1 MALGI
6 DKYFFPSH
14 EFVRKLDFRTKNQL
28 SLLIHGNQGAIGLF
42 FVFGLVCCIQKKF
55 EVGIVAMFSVCCF
68 CISLGIIKKGKLQ
81 IATIFTTLG
90 FVVATFVVTFFST
103 SYQSSLVFY
112 RTILFMCAIATI
124 NAYIALGTRQ
134 IVMYFVPCVLI
145 WVSVLLTIYKPI
157 FALDFAE
164 SILNFSVTTIALI
177 TTNLMLLLSN
187 RFNRFLISKSEDEH
201 LKAKIMLKEITVVL
215 DESREGLS
223 IGNKL
228 TQSAEKANDAVEKI
242 QEIYRLLT
250 SDAVE
255 LNKDANDVKS
265 VGVQINSQ
273 ATEMKAC
280 VQEQNASITQT
291 SAAMTQISANI
302 SNIST
307 IASKRRTAMN
317 EIVQALAM
325 QLEQVRTLVEQMN
338 HVKESSNRIEAFVS
352 TVDSI
357 ASQTGLLAM
366 NASIEAA
373 HAGTLGKGFSVI
385 AQEIRKL
392 SEETTKNANQISET
406 LQGNGALVQQAAAS
420 ANTMANFTAKSAQD
434 IRTTVEAIDEIL
446 AGIGE
451 MDIGT
456 REVMKALQNIVDE
469 SHKTSDLVSG
479 VVKEIASQGDSLE
492 NIAGVS
498 DNLEQRI
505 ENMQKQISLIGASIE
520 EIKNEAVANVD
531 MTTKMSDSLGDVYAQ
546 SL

>member
-1 MALGI
+1 MALGL

-14 EFVRKLDFRTKNQL
+14 EFVHKLDFRTKNQL

-42 FVFGLVCCIQKKF
+42 FIFGLVCCLQKKF
-55 EVGIVAMFSVCCF
+55 EVGLVSLFAVICF
-68 CISLGIIKKGKLQ
+68 FISLSIIKKEKIQ
-81 IATIFTTLG
+81 TATIFTTLG
-90 FVVATFVVTFFST
+90 FLSATFVVTFFST
-103 SYQSSLVFY
+103 MYQSPLVFY
-112 RTILFMCAIATI
+112 RPILFMCAIATI
-124 NAYIALGTRQ
+124 NAYIALGLRQ
-134 IVMYFVPCVLI
+134 IVMYFIPCVI
-145 WVSVLLTIYKPI
+145 MWAVSLLTIYKPV
-157 FALDFAE
+157 FAMDFSDAM
-164 SILNFSVTTIALI
+164 LNFCICTIALS
-177 TTNLMLLLSN
+177 TTNLMILLSN
-187 RFNRFLISKSEDEH
+187 RFNRFLISKSEDEQI
-201 LKAKIMLKEITVVL
+201 KAKVMLKEITVVL
-215 DESREGLS
+215 DEAKEGLD
-223 IGNKL
+223 IGHKL
-228 TQSAEKANDAVEKI
+228 TGSADKANDAVAKI

-250 SDAVE
+250 SDAVA
-255 LNKDANDVKS
+255 LNKDANDVKG
-265 VGVQINSQ
+265 VGTRINEQ
-273 ATEMKAC
+273 AAKMKAS

-307 IASKRRTAMN
+307 IASKRRAAMD
-317 EIVQALAM
+317 EIVQALSM
-325 QLEQVRTLVEQMN
+325 QLNQVRALVEEMN
-338 HVKESSNRIEAFVS
+338 QVKESSNRIEAFVS

-406 LQGNGALVQQAAAS
+406 LQGNGALVQQAAES
-420 ANTMANFTAKSAQD
+420 ANTMANFTSKSAQD

-446 AGIGE
+446 SGIGE

-469 SHKTSDLVSG
+469 SHKTGELVAG
-479 VVKEIASQGDSLE
+479 VVKEIADQGESLE

-498 DNLEQRI
+498 GNLEERI
-505 ENMQKQISLIGASIE
+505 EGLHKQMSLIGASIE
-520 EIKNEAVANVD
+520 EIKNEATANVD
-531 MTTKMSDSLGDVYAQ
+531 MTSKMSDSLGDVYAQ